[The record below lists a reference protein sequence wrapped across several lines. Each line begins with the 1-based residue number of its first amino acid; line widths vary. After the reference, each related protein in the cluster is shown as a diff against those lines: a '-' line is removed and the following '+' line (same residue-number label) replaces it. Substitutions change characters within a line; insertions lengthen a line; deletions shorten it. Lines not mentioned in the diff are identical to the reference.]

1 MPSTVTVTIQ
11 TILAP
16 AVMISACGLL
26 LLGLQNRY
34 GRINDRL
41 RALARE
47 RVQLLPERTDPL
59 AAARLIAIEKQLPD
73 LLRRLRRQRDAVLCF
88 FWAVVAFVL
97 DSLLIALQFVAS
109 GAAVRALVLLVFMA
123 GMILVLAGAL
133 LAAGEI
139 GISARAVVAEVEE
152 IGKL

>member
-1 MPSTVTVTIQ
+1 MPPTVTVTIQ
-11 TILAP
+11 AILAP

-47 RVQLLPERTDPL
+47 RVQLLPERQDPL
-59 AAARLIAIEKQLPD
+59 AAARLNAIDQQLPD

-88 FWAVVAFVL
+88 FWAVVTFVV
-97 DSLLIALQFVAS
+97 DSLLIALQFVAA

-123 GMILVLAGAL
+123 GMVLVLAGAL
-133 LAAGEI
+133 LAASEI
-139 GISARAVVAEVEE
+139 ANSTRAVGAEVEE
-152 IGKL
+152 IAKL